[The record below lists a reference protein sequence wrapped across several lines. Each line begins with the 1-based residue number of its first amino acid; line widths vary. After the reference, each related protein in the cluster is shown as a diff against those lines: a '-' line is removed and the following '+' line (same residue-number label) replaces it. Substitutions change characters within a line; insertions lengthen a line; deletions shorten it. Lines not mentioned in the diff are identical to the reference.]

1 MERGRICRRGESKK
15 SIISLEFV
23 DQLSKNKTCLKAM
36 SVYVL
41 TVVWGF
47 FVTVMVL
54 EKKRGEFSL
63 KSILVKTLTK
73 KNLRELS
80 TTEEATIG
88 VDAYLMKM
96 YACLHRNMFE
106 KSRLQKIKALKRS
119 FSLALR

>member
-1 MERGRICRRGESKK
+1 
-15 SIISLEFV
+15 
-23 DQLSKNKTCLKAM
+23 M

-47 FVTVMVL
+47 FFTVMVL
-54 EKKRGEFSL
+54 EKKREEFSL
-63 KSILVKTLTK
+63 KSILVKTLK
-73 KNLRELS
+73 KNLGELS